1 MTRPPLQAQAA
12 AVREAIDSLALIWG
26 RHGGP
31 DEAERRLAPLRA
43 AAETLDWLERHHGT
57 MRALAADAQ
66 RIHANPAVAEL
77 LARFG
82 GEVTEVR
89 EIEP

>member
-1 MTRPPLQAQAA
+1 MTRPPLPAQAA
-12 AVREAIDSLALIWG
+12 AVREAVESLTLIWG

-43 AAETLDWLERHHGT
+43 AAETLDWLAAHRDT
-57 MRALAADAQ
+57 MRALAVDAQ

-82 GEVTEVR
+82 GEITEVR
-89 EIEP
+89 EIDP